1 MRFTAINLDRLP
13 APQIIEQPDFETIF
27 AARKA
32 RLIELAPHLAPAL
45 ELESEPLVKLLQ
57 EDSYRELILRAAV
70 QDAGAGNLLA
80 YASGALLD
88 HLAAFYGVER
98 LVIQEADA
106 SVSPPIEEVLED
118 DARLR
123 ARVQLAPE
131 GFTTAGSIGSYLFWA
146 LSSSAFIKDVD
157 IRAPRFSKAEIA
169 PELQAQLPESAIVLV
184 VDDDAGLENP
194 MPGDVALSVLSSQG
208 NGVPSAELID
218 GVLATTLPRRPL
230 TDRPIAK
237 AAIIQ
242 EYTVEAELILYDGP
256 DAELVRQA
264 SVAAVQA
271 FVDEHHRLGHDIT
284 IAGLHAAL
292 YREGVQDIHI
302 TAPAATLEIGSDT
315 AAHCTQITVTVGGRD
330 V

>member
-1 MRFTAINLDRLP
+1 MSFTAINLDRLP

-80 YASGALLD
+80 FASGAVLD

-106 SVSPPIEEVLED
+106 SVSPPIEELLED

-131 GFTTAGSIGSYLFWA
+131 GFTTAGSIGSYTFWA
-146 LSSSAFIKDVD
+146 LSASAEVKDV
-157 IRAPRFSKAEIA
+157 
-169 PELQAQLPESAIVLV
+169 AILETATAGQVRV
-184 VDDDAGLENP
+184 V
-194 MPGDVALSVLSSQG
+194 VLSTEG
-208 NGVPSAELID
+208 DGVPDAAL
-218 GVLATTLPRRPL
+218 LALVDETTDPRRPL
-230 TDRPIAK
+230 TDEVMVE
-237 AAIIQ
+237 AANVQ
-242 EYTVEAELILYDGP
+242 NYTVEAELILYDGP

>member
-1 MRFTAINLDRLP
+1 MSFTAINLDRLP

-32 RLIELAPHLAPAL
+32 RMIELAPHLAPAL

-70 QDAGAGNLLA
+70 QDAGSGNLLA
-80 YASGALLD
+80 FASGAVLD
-88 HLAAFYGVER
+88 HLAAFYGVKR
-98 LVIQEADA
+98 LVVQEADA
-106 SVSPPIEEVLED
+106 SVSPPIEELLED

-131 GFTTAGSIGSYLFWA
+131 GFTTAGSIGSYTFWA
-146 LSSSAFIKDVD
+146 LSASAEVKDV
-157 IRAPRFSKAEIA
+157 
-169 PELQAQLPESAIVLV
+169 AILETATAGQVRV
-184 VDDDAGLENP
+184 V
-194 MPGDVALSVLSSQG
+194 VLSTEG
-208 NGVPSAELID
+208 DGVPDAAL
-218 GVLATTLPRRPL
+218 LALVDETTDPRRPL
-230 TDRPIAK
+230 TDEVMVE
-237 AAIIQ
+237 AANVQ
-242 EYTVEAELILYDGP
+242 NYTVEAELILYDGP

>member
-1 MRFTAINLDRLP
+1 MSFTAINLDRLP

-27 AARKA
+27 SARKA

-80 YASGALLD
+80 FASGAVLD

-106 SVSPPIEEVLED
+106 SVSPPIEELLED

-131 GFTTAGSIGSYLFWA
+131 GFATAGSIGSYTFWA
-146 LSSSAFIKDVD
+146 LSASAEVKDV
-157 IRAPRFSKAEIA
+157 
-169 PELQAQLPESAIVLV
+169 AILETATAGQVRV
-184 VDDDAGLENP
+184 V
-194 MPGDVALSVLSSQG
+194 VLSTQG
-208 NGVPSAELID
+208 DGVPDAAL
-218 GVLATTLPRRPL
+218 LALVDETTEPRRPL
-230 TDRPIAK
+230 TDEVMVE
-237 AAIIQ
+237 AANVQ
-242 EYTVEAELILYDGP
+242 NYTVEAELILYDGP